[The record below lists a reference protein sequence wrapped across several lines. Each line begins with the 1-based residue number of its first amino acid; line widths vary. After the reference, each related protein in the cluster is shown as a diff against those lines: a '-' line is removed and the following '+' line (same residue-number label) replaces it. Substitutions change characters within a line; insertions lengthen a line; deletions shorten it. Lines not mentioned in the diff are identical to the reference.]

1 MFEEEAQRRVSLG
14 LIVGE
19 IIKENDIQVDPAKVR
34 AMVEELAS
42 TYEEPEQVVEYYY
55 SNRELL
61 AGVESAV
68 LEDQVVEH
76 ILDRK
81 STRLNSS
88 HVAISYAVFCLKKKT
103 ARTTM
108 NNTR

>member
-76 ILDRK
+76 ILGLAKVTEEDRK

-88 HVAISYAVFCLKKKT
+88 HVAISYAV
-103 ARTTM
+103 
-108 NNTR
+108 